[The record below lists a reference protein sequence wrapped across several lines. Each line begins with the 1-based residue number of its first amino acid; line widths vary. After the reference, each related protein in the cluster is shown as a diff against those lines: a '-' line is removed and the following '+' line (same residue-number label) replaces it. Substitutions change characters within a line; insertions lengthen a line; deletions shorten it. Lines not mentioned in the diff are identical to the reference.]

1 MPRVQKRNIDDILL
15 ALEGPKQES
24 LPPSSQRDE
33 TLQGKQ
39 TPLPPISPS
48 KDPTEEMV
56 TDVPDHG
63 NKEQTGDAFF
73 MTQVVLYVSEK
84 GIIINCR
91 ALQCTSGLC

>member
-15 ALEGPKQES
+15 ALEGPKQEA
-24 LPPSSQRDE
+24 LPPSSQREE

-39 TPLPPISPS
+39 TPLPPISPSKDPTS

-73 MTQVVLYVSEK
+73 MTQVHCSIVCVRKSNHY
-84 GIIINCR
+84 
-91 ALQCTSGLC
+91 